1 MMNAIDPAAARLFSE
16 LTPGAASVQKF
27 WLAVA
32 RLQGNAWK
40 AALRYNVETLDF
52 VKHRVERD
60 IKLLDDLVASDG
72 YKDAFD
78 VCAGF
83 VEEAVAQ
90 YSDETGRLASLGS
103 KIASE
108 TADDVRREA
117 DATVKDMAA
126 ATVA

>member
-1 MMNAIDPAAARLFSE
+1 
-16 LTPGAASVQKF
+16 
-27 WLAVA
+27 
-32 RLQGNAWK
+32 
-40 AALRYNVETLDF
+40 
-52 VKHRVERD
+52 
-60 IKLLDDLVASDG
+60 
-72 YKDAFD
+72 
-78 VCAGF
+78 